1 MTIKKRR
8 YYTEYMTSVAWS
20 KKRAQVIF
28 RDNAQCQAVRN
39 GVKCGNRY
47 DLEVHHLSYLNF
59 TREPL
64 TDLLTLCKQCHLE
77 IHQQQN
83 AGKKNGKAR
92 KR

>member
-1 MTIKKRR
+1 MTTKKRR
-8 YYTEYMTSVAWS
+8 HYTDYMKSAAWNQ
-20 KKRAQVIF
+20 KRAQVIF
-28 RDNAQCQAVRN
+28 RDNAQCQAMRN

-47 DLEVHHLSYLNF
+47 DLEVHHLSYSTF

-64 TDLLTLCKQCHLE
+64 TDLVTVCKQCHLE

-83 AGKKNGKAR
+83 QGKKHGKAR